1 MKKYLINIII
11 TSTLAFSW
19 IISASAAT
27 TYTLKSPVPGVV
39 NAGTVS
45 EGVSTSGDRNMWK
58 DASGQLHL
66 LATFGGDVQ
75 SGWYA
80 SYINLNTGEN
90 AFITGAKEG
99 SGGGFAYSPT
109 FNRLY
114 GATGYTN
121 RNNTSFVEFDPVT
134 KTLNILADRNLPM
147 AVASS
152 VIGDDNR
159 VYQYLQGGSLF
170 SYDPAVG
177 MPDGWKDYGI
187 ALDNTNIYRALGIDT
202 EYVYLGLKKPEGTWT
217 LMISPI
223 AGNPSWQEWEF
234 GNSGDTA
241 LSISIAEP
249 VGSHSDPH
257 KWMLTRTLSD
267 SSKKFFHLHDG
278 TYTEFFPG
286 DPGYIWNYDTQ
297 HLPTIPNGEYHGG
310 MAPRYL
316 VAASDEN
323 SYPLFASTYNYEV
336 DMTDFFPIKG
346 IHEFT
351 AIKYR
356 STGSPTW
363 LESNLSFT
371 GPWLPQVTTTVQPLS
386 DNNIFG
392 ATYGYNAVFNLDYK
406 APATTYLGPSLFS
419 PYESLKHSSGEIYI
433 GGYADKVFRYDPA
446 KPWTLATT
454 NNSEHLP
461 TDSNKPNP
469 YFIQMPGDTYHYRHW
484 LDYDVNGIVWIG
496 GNTTR
501 GTTANPDYG
510 NVMWYDPANGDTGY
524 MFPGWK
530 SMTSSVMFRNLAAA
544 ANRSKIVV
552 SANNGFLYVINAATK
567 TIDGTYNLGE
577 YAYMADV
584 DGKVVGVT
592 PGGNIFK
599 FNPITRS
606 MIVAPKS
613 IGVSGTPF
621 GFGNNRYS
629 RMNYKLEKGPDNFL
643 WMFVGDTLYRINPDT
658 LVFNKVMDTT
668 YAKLKFAA
676 NNTDLL
682 LYGNGTDFKYIP
694 GILEPSQTFHASDL
708 NEDDSVNATDFNIFK
723 LDFQKLAASLTNPK
737 SDIDG
742 DGQAT
747 VKDVGIMMSNWR

>member
-1 MKKYLINIII
+1 MKRYLINIII
-11 TSTLAFSW
+11 TSTLAFGW

-27 TYTLKSPVPGVV
+27 TYTLKSPVPEVV

-45 EGVSTSGDRNMWK
+45 EGVSTSGNRIMWRGPDNQIHFLGAFSG
-58 DASGQLHL
+58 DAQLGW
-66 LATFGGDVQ
+66 FGH
-75 SGWYA
+75 
-80 SYINLNTGEN
+80 YINMNTGANKLITGPPKGEARHWTYNPSADRIYTHSGYAYPHESFSEFNPNDQTLTIIKNELNTCLN
-90 AFITGAKEG
+90 LLTGDDNLV
-99 SGGGFAYSPT
+99 YSAT
-109 FNRLY
+109 LGNRLY
-114 GATGYTN
+114 
-121 RNNTSFVEFDPVT
+121 
-134 KTLNILADRNLPM
+134 
-147 AVASS
+147 
-152 VIGDDNR
+152 
-159 VYQYLQGGSLF
+159 
-170 SYDPAVG
+170 SYDPALG
-177 MPDGWKDYGI
+177 NPAGWKDYGVVH
-187 ALDNTNIYRALGIDT
+187 ADADSGSNYFGLGVDSGYIYAA
-202 EYVYLGLKKPEGTWT
+202 VKHSNGTWT
-217 LMISPI
+217 LVSSPTTRPV
-223 AGNPSWQEWEF
+223 NWTEWEF

-323 SYPLFASTYNYEV
+323 SYPLFASTYDYEV

-351 AIKYR
+351 AIKHR

-371 GPWLPQVTTTVQPLS
+371 GPWVPRVTTTVQPLS

-747 VKDVGIMMSNWR
+747 VKDVGIMMSGWR